1 VGIEVGH
8 EGIGVQLLDVPDAG
22 LTVFG
27 GVGEQLLGGD
37 HGGDAGGVAD
47 ALTVGFF
54 VAVFV
59 VFDVVDVVA
68 QWLAIFADAFDPVAD
83 AGLAFGVR
91 AEGAGLWE
99 QGLQKFDGDD
109 GVALVH
115 DGVDAGH
122 ADVDED
128 FHVFDVGVAKGHP
141 EAGSAH
147 GEVLGQ
153 GLQLFVVKAVDVLG
167 ANAVRKGE
175 AAFQLQGFGFNPLA
189 VFPVTAVGGDFAQV
203 DLGIKIGG
211 KGFAVIAC
219 VAVDD
224 VERVDA
230 AEVVLQGVGGIDVGD
245 AGIKAAAE
253 QSGEAGSFEAL
264 LIGPLPVVFKLGDV
278 TRFVVGG
285 VDVMHTSREAGVH
298 DGEVLIGQGDVDDD
312 LGFEVLQEGGQLGN
326 IVGVHSGGLDRA
338 GEFGGDGV
346 ALGLGAGGQH
356 DLAENVREL
365 STFVGDDTADAAG
378 SDDEGFGHKKEVG
391 SFDRID
397 EISRG

>member
-1 VGIEVGH
+1 MGVEVGH

-22 LTVFG
+22 LAIFS

-37 HGGDAGGVAD
+37 HGGHAGGVAD
-47 ALTVGFF
+47 ALAVGFF
-54 VAVFV
+54 VAVLV

-68 QWLAIFADAFDPVAD
+68 QRFAVFAGAFDPVAD

-91 AEGAGLWE
+91 AEGAGLRE

-115 DGVDAGH
+115 DGVNAGH

-128 FHVFDVGVAKGHP
+128 FHVLDVGVAKGHP
-141 EAGSAH
+141 EAGAAH
-147 GEVLGQ
+147 GEVFGQ
-153 GLQLFVVKAVDVLG
+153 GLQLFVVEAVDVLG
-167 ANAVRKGE
+167 ADAVWEGE
-175 AAFQLQGFGFNPLA
+175 AALQFQRFGFDPLA
-189 VFPVTAVGGDFAQV
+189 IFPVASVGGDFAQV
-203 DLGIKIGG
+203 DLRIEIGG
-211 KGFAVIAC
+211 EGFAVVAR

-224 VERVDA
+224 VEGVDA
-230 AEVVLQGVGGIDVGD
+230 AEVMFEGVGGVDVGD
-245 AGIKAAAE
+245 PGIKAATE
-253 QSGEAGSFEAL
+253 KGGESGGFEAL
-264 LIGPLPVVFKLGDV
+264 LVSPLPVVFELGDV

-285 VDVMHTSREAGVH
+285 VDVMHACGEAGVH

-312 LGFEVLQEGGQLGN
+312 LRLEVLQEGSQLGHV
-326 IVGVHSGGLDRA
+326 VGIDACGLNRA

-365 STFVGDDTADAAG
+365 SAFVGDDTADAAG
-378 SDDEGFGHKKEVG
+378 SDDEGFGHRKRKD
-391 SFDRID
+391 FRL
-397 EISRG
+397 